1 MARTGTRAKH
11 PSQKRYRAENRRHKN
26 KTRKAM
32 KRYKNC
38 PKLLQYVLENI
49 KELPRRFKGGSQ

>member
-1 MARTGTRAKH
+1 MARLGSHSKQPAT
-11 PSQKRYRAENRRHKN
+11 KRYRAENRRYKN
-26 KTRKAM
+26 KKRKAE

-49 KELPRRFKGGSQ
+49 KELPRRFKGGNQ